1 MAPRDEQRAG
11 RASTDGALPEY
22 SVRVSQRARQVRL
35 VMTAARGLEV
45 VVPRR
50 FDKRRIPGLVE
61 DKLDWIERARA
72 RVAARRQ
79 ALEDDPPR
87 LPERIVLTAL
97 GREWPVEYRQAPL
110 GRAAAGTAVRESK
123 GTLVVTG
130 NLDDAVACRD
140 ALRRWLARTAGRTLL
155 ARLVVLSLE
164 HQLPYDRAS
173 IRQQRT
179 RWGSCSRQGAIS
191 LNSKLLFLPPEVV
204 DYVLLHEL
212 CHTRELNHSARFWTL
227 LGGHDPDC
235 HAHRKRLRKAGD
247 LVPAWLEHDPRPLPA
262 AF

>member
-35 VMTAARGLEV
+35 VMTADRGLEV

-61 DKLDWIERARA
+61 DRLDWIERARA

-87 LPERIVLTAL
+87 LPERIALPAL
-97 GREWPVEYRQAPL
+97 GREWPVEYRQAPP
-110 GRAAAGTAVRESK
+110 GRTAAGTAARESR
-123 GTLVVTG
+123 GALVVTG
-130 NLDDAVACRD
+130 DLTDPSACRD
-140 ALRRWLARTAGRTLL
+140 ALCRWLARTARRMLL
-155 ARLVVLSLE
+155 ARLAVLSLE
-164 HQLPYDRAS
+164 HKLPYKRAS

-179 RWGSCSRQGAIS
+179 RWGSCSRQGGIS
-191 LNSKLLFLPPEVV
+191 LNAKLLFLPAEVV

-212 CHTRELNHSARFWTL
+212 CHTKELNHSARFWAL
-227 LGGHDPDC
+227 LQRHDPEC
-235 HAHRKRLRKAGD
+235 LAHRKRLRKGGE
-247 LVPAWLEHDPRPLPA
+247 LVPTWLEHDLGEPKI
-262 AF
+262 